1 MRSLKYWW
9 GEMIR
14 KQGYSRKA
22 MASLAMLVSW
32 DIWQERNALLFL
44 NNISISN
51 MIVSKI
57 NSDVVLW
64 STAGQK
70 PWLL

>member
-1 MRSLKYWW
+1 MFALGCGIGHS
-9 GEMIR
+9 G
-14 KQGYSRKA
+14 GSRPT
-22 MASLAMLVSW
+22 SHHP
-32 DIWQERNALLFL
+32 D
-44 NNISISN
+44 